1 MIERSQQRTP
11 NELEWKQNKIP
22 PTFTR
27 STETF
32 ATLFSKQIT
41 NLNCWLTDDVFA
53 LLLFQSIN
61 SIFEAQGW
69 DFEVT
74 SGEISSVTVGI
85 PWNCL
90 MSEDSYVE
98 VNNLRLCLRPQPR
111 AKDDGKYF

>member
-1 MIERSQQRTP
+1 MET
-11 NELEWKQNKIP
+11 KQNS
-22 PTFTR
+22 FDFYAFDGDFCDAFV
-27 STETF
+27 ETDYK
-32 ATLFSKQIT
+32 SKW
-41 NLNCWLTDDVFA
+41 LVLTDDVFA
-53 LLLFQSIN
+53 FLLFQSIN